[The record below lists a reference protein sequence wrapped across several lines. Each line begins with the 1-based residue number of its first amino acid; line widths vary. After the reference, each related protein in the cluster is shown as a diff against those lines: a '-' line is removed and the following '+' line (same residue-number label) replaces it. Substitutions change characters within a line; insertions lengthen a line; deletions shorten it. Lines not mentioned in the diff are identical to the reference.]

1 MKQSIIEGCRVMLNL
16 ICFIVGL
23 WAALCEENP
32 DRKVVQRLLR
42 QWCRL
47 TCVKNG
53 KVVNIKSLVKDDIHK
68 VDLLRMIEEFEN
80 QNEMCLALNAGFG
93 FIVKS
98 WVKQG
103 NKYSFSQKK
112 NQTFLTSLCKKGIVW
127 YEENLSKQL
136 KKLYQ
141 TIPNGENSKHKPSD
155 PRIEDQSITT
165 PVVIFKRYDRK
176 SIRNI
181 SKIEKHNS

>member
-1 MKQSIIEGCRVMLNL
+1 MVL
-16 ICFIVGL
+16 CFCPTGL

-53 KVVNIKSLVKDDIHK
+53 KVVNIKTLVKDDIHK
-68 VDLLRMIEEFEN
+68 VDLLHMIEEFEN

-103 NKYSFSQKK
+103 NYYLH
-112 NQTFLTSLCKKGIVW
+112 NQLYNAVIKQNLALVNTF
-127 YEENLSKQL
+127 
-136 KKLYQ
+136 
-141 TIPNGENSKHKPSD
+141 
-155 PRIEDQSITT
+155 
-165 PVVIFKRYDRK
+165 
-176 SIRNI
+176 
-181 SKIEKHNS
+181 

>member
-1 MKQSIIEGCRVMLNL
+1 MFTMIINHSLTKQPISKGNFFYFE
-16 ICFIVGL
+16 GL
-23 WAALCEENP
+23 WAALSEENP

-103 NKYSFSQKK
+103 NKYSF
-112 NQTFLTSLCKKGIVW
+112 NQ
-127 YEENLSKQL
+127 
-136 KKLYQ
+136 
-141 TIPNGENSKHKPSD
+141 
-155 PRIEDQSITT
+155 RI
-165 PVVIFKRYDRK
+165 
-176 SIRNI
+176 
-181 SKIEKHNS
+181 KI